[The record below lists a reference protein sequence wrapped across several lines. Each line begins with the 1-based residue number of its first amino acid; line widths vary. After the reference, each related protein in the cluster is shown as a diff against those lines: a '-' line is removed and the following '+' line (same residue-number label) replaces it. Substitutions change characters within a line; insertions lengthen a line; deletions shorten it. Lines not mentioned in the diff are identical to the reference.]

1 MLVDGIGIFAARV
14 WTPDP
19 TKSKDGTLILVGAD
33 KMDFNKVTRE
43 FVVMMDIEDWEKGL
57 RKYFEFYTRDN
68 AETIPYKKQK
78 KEKINLRHVVFQLRI
93 PYSLYPDP

>member
-1 MLVDGIGIFAARV
+1 
-14 WTPDP
+14 
-19 TKSKDGTLILVGAD
+19 
-33 KMDFNKVTRE
+33 
-43 FVVMMDIEDWEKGL
+43 MMDIEDWEKGL